1 MEVKFYY
8 MKDKENMKSKVGEN
22 LKKERLNKGFSQ
34 DSLAEKSGV
43 TLHTISKI
51 EAGATSDP
59 RVLTLEK
66 LVKALNIK
74 VDDLLK

>member
-1 MEVKFYY
+1 
-8 MKDKENMKSKVGEN
+8 MKNKAKTRSRVGEN
-22 LKKERLNKGFSQ
+22 LKIERLKKGFSQ
-34 DSLAEKSGV
+34 DSLAEKAGV

-51 EAGATSDP
+51 EAGATEDP

-74 VDDLLK
+74 IDDLLK

>member
-1 MEVKFYY
+1 
-8 MKDKENMKSKVGEN
+8 MKNKEKMRSRVGEN
-22 LKKERLNKGFSQ
+22 LKTERLKKGFSQ
-34 DSLAEKSGV
+34 DSLAEKAGV

-51 EAGATSDP
+51 EAGATEDP

-74 VDDLLK
+74 IDDLLK

>member
-1 MEVKFYY
+1 
-8 MKDKENMKSKVGEN
+8 MKSRVGEN
-22 LKKERLNKGFSQ
+22 LKKERLSKGFSQ
-34 DSLAEKSGV
+34 ESLAEKSGV

-74 VDDLLK
+74 IDDLLK

>member
-1 MEVKFYY
+1 
-8 MKDKENMKSKVGEN
+8 MKNKEKNKSLIGEN
-22 LKKERLNKGFSQ
+22 LKMYRLKCGFSQ
-34 DSLAEKSGV
+34 ESLADKAGI

-74 VDDLLK
+74 IDDLLK